1 MPRIVD
7 HEERRAEVAGA
18 VWRIVS
24 RDGLEAATVRR
35 VAAETGMSTSVV
47 SHYFAG
53 KDDLL
58 RLAFRIVVDRGRD
71 RAIADSA
78 DGGRTRALLVTALPV
93 DAERRAEARVWFAF
107 LGLAVSR
114 PDLARDQRRAY
125 TAWRRAVAAALRAE
139 GLPEGRD
146 AQTEAAGLIALVDG
160 LTVQATFA
168 PDRMTAARQLA
179 LLDER
184 LAELGVGERPHAEND

>member
-1 MPRIVD
+1 MPKVVD
-7 HEERRAEVAGA
+7 HEKRRAEVAAA

-35 VAAETGMSTSVV
+35 VAAEAGTSTSVV

-58 RLAFRIVVDRGRD
+58 RLAFRIVLDRGRA
-71 RAIADSA
+71 RAAADSA
-78 DGGRTRALLVTALPV
+78 TGGRARALLVTGLPL
-93 DAERRAEARVWFAF
+93 DAGRRAEARVWFAV

-114 PDLARDQRRAY
+114 PDLADDQRRAY
-125 TAWRRAVAAALRAE
+125 TAWRGALAAALREE
-139 GLPEGRD
+139 GLREGLD
-146 AQTEAAGLIALVDG
+146 AEVEAAALIALVDG

-168 PDRMTAARQLA
+168 PRRMPAARQIA
-179 LLDER
+179 LVDDR
-184 LAELGVGERPHAEND
+184 LAALGLS

>member
-7 HEERRAEVAGA
+7 HEQRRAQVAAA

-47 SHYFAG
+47 SHYFAS

-58 RLAFRIVVDRGRD
+58 RLAFRIVVERSRGR
-71 RAIADSA
+71 ALADSEA
-78 DGGRTRALLVTALPV
+78 GGGRARALLVTSLPL
-93 DAERRAEARVWFAF
+93 DDERLAEARVWFAF
-107 LGLAVSR
+107 LGLAVTR
-114 PDLARDQRRAY
+114 PDLAGEQGNAY
-125 TAWRRAVAAALRAE
+125 AAWRGAVAAALVEE
-139 GLPEGRD
+139 GLHDGLD
-146 AQTEAAGLIALVDG
+146 ADAEAAGLIALVDG

-168 PDRMTAARQLA
+168 PRKLPPARQLA

-184 LAELGVGERPHAEND
+184 LAELGVG

>member
-7 HEERRAEVAGA
+7 HEERRAEVAAA

-78 DGGRTRALLVTALPV
+78 DGGRTRALLVTASPSTPSGARRRGSGSRSS
-93 DAERRAEARVWFAF
+93 DSPSAARTSRATSAAPTRRGAARSPPRCGRRA
-107 LGLAVSR
+107 S
-114 PDLARDQRRAY
+114 RRA
-125 TAWRRAVAAALRAE
+125 
-139 GLPEGRD
+139 
-146 AQTEAAGLIALVDG
+146 
-160 LTVQATFA
+160 AT
-168 PDRMTAARQLA
+168 P
-179 LLDER
+179 
-184 LAELGVGERPHAEND
+184 RPRPPA

>member
-1 MPRIVD
+1 MPKVVD
-7 HEERRAEVAGA
+7 HEERRAEVAAA

-58 RLAFRIVVDRGRD
+58 RLAFRIVVERGRE
-71 RAIADSA
+71 RAVADSA
-78 DGGRTRALLVTALPV
+78 TGGRARALLITALPI

-114 PDLARDQRRAY
+114 PDLADDQRRAY
-125 TAWRRAVAAALRAE
+125 TAWRGAVATALRE
-139 GLPEGRD
+139 DGLPDEAD
-146 AQTEAAGLIALVDG
+146 AETEAAALIALVDG

-168 PDRMTAARQLA
+168 PRKMPAARQVA

-184 LAELGVGERPHAEND
+184 LTALGLG

>member
-7 HEERRAEVAGA
+7 HEERRAEVAAA

-58 RLAFRIVVDRGRD
+58 RLAFRIVVDRGRE
-71 RAIADSA
+71 RASADSA
-78 DGGRTRALLVTALPV
+78 DGGRARRSASMGRAVTRSARARPPCALSAL
-93 DAERRAEARVWFAF
+93 AR
-107 LGLAVSR
+107 SR
-114 PDLARDQRRAY
+114 PRSTTMRKARRR
-125 TAWRRAVAAALRAE
+125 RSS
-139 GLPEGRD
+139 LP
-146 AQTEAAGLIALVDG
+146 AK
-160 LTVQATFA
+160 
-168 PDRMTAARQLA
+168 
-179 LLDER
+179 
-184 LAELGVGERPHAEND
+184 

>member
-1 MPRIVD
+1 
-7 HEERRAEVAGA
+7 
-18 VWRIVS
+18 VS

-58 RLAFRIVVDRGRD
+58 RLAFRIVLARGRE

-78 DGGRTRALLVTALPV
+78 RGGRTRALLVTALPV
-93 DAERRAEARVWFAF
+93 DEARLAEARVWFAF

-114 PDLARDQRRAY
+114 PDLGDDQRRAY
-125 TAWRRAVAAALRAE
+125 AAWRGEVAAALRDE
-139 GLPEGRD
+139 GLPAELD
-146 AQTEAAGLIALVDG
+146 PEAEAAALIALVDG

-168 PDRMTAARQLA
+168 PERMPAARQLA

-184 LAELGVGERPHAEND
+184 LADLGLG

>member
-7 HEERRAEVAGA
+7 HEQRRADVAAA

-24 RDGLEAATVRR
+24 REGLEAATVRR

-58 RLAFRIVVDRGRD
+58 RLAFRIVVERSRGR
-71 RAIADSA
+71 ALAESA
-78 DGGRTRALLVTALPV
+78 SSGRTRALLVTGLPL
-93 DAERRAEARVWFAF
+93 DAERLAEARVWFAF
-107 LGLAVSR
+107 LGLAVTR
-114 PDLARDQRRAY
+114 PDLAGEQRNAY
-125 TAWRRAVAAALRAE
+125 TAWRGAVAAALVEE
-139 GLPEGRD
+139 GLREGLD
-146 AQTEAAGLIALVDG
+146 AEAEAAGLIALVDG

-168 PDRMTAARQLA
+168 PRKIPAERQLA

-184 LAELGVGERPHAEND
+184 LAELGVG

>member
-1 MPRIVD
+1 MPKVVD
-7 HEERRAEVAGA
+7 HEERRGEVAAA

-58 RLAFRIVVDRGRD
+58 RLAFRIVVERSRGRALAEGASSG
-71 RAIADSA
+71 RA
-78 DGGRTRALLVTALPV
+78 RALLVTGLPL
-93 DAERRAEARVWFAF
+93 DDERLAEARVWFAF
-107 LGLAVSR
+107 LGLAVTR
-114 PDLARDQRRAY
+114 PDLAVEQRNAY
-125 TAWRRAVAAALRAE
+125 TAWRGAVAAALVEE
-139 GLPEGRD
+139 GLHEGLD
-146 AQTEAAGLIALVDG
+146 AEAEAAGLIALVDG

-168 PDRMTAARQLA
+168 PRKLPAELQLA
-179 LLDER
+179 LLDAR
-184 LAELGVGERPHAEND
+184 LADLGVG

>member
-1 MPRIVD
+1 MPRVVD
-7 HEERRAEVAGA
+7 HEQRRADVAAA

-58 RLAFRIVVDRGRD
+58 RLAFRIVVERGRD
-71 RAIADSA
+71 RALADSA
-78 DGGRTRALLVTALPV
+78 TGGRARALLATGLPL
-93 DAERRAEARVWFAF
+93 DAERLAEARVWLAF
-107 LGLAVSR
+107 LGLAVTR
-114 PDLARDQRRAY
+114 PDLADDQRRAY
-125 TAWRRAVAAALRAE
+125 SAWRGAVAAALVEE
-139 GLPEGRD
+139 GLRAGLDPE
-146 AQTEAAGLIALVDG
+146 AEAAALIALVDG

-168 PDRMTAARQLA
+168 PRRMPAARQLA

-184 LAELGVGERPHAEND
+184 LAELGLG

>member
-7 HEERRAEVAGA
+7 HEERRAEVAAA

-58 RLAFRIVVDRGRD
+58 RLAFRIVVDRGRE
-71 RAIADSA
+71 RASADSA
-78 DGGRTRALLVTALPV
+78 HGGRARALLVTALPV
-93 DAERRAEARVWFAF
+93 D
-107 LGLAVSR
+107 
-114 PDLARDQRRAY
+114 DQRRAY
-125 TAWRRAVAAALRAE
+125 TAWRRAVAAALRAD

-146 AQTEAAGLIALVDG
+146 AQAEAAGLIALVDG

-168 PDRMTAARQLA
+168 PDRMTSARQLA

-184 LAELGVGERPHAEND
+184 LAELGLGERPR

>member
-7 HEERRAEVAGA
+7 HEERRAEVAAA
-18 VWRIVS
+18 VWLIVS

-58 RLAFRIVVDRGRD
+58 RLAFRIVVDRGRE
-71 RAIADSA
+71 RASADSA
-78 DGGRTRALLVTALPV
+78 HGG
-93 DAERRAEARVWFAF
+93 RAEARVWFAF

-125 TAWRRAVAAALRAE
+125 TAWRRAVAAALRAD

-146 AQTEAAGLIALVDG
+146 AQAEAA
-160 LTVQATFA
+160 
-168 PDRMTAARQLA
+168 
-179 LLDER
+179 
-184 LAELGVGERPHAEND
+184 

>member
-1 MPRIVD
+1 MPKVVD
-7 HEERRAEVAGA
+7 HEERRGEVAAA

-58 RLAFRIVVDRGRD
+58 RLAFRIVVERGRQ
-71 RAIADSA
+71 RAVADA
-78 DGGRTRALLVTALPV
+78 EHGGQARALLVTALPV

-114 PDLARDQRRAY
+114 PDLADDQRRAY
-125 TAWRRAVAAALRAE
+125 TAWRGAVAAALTEE
-139 GLPEGRD
+139 GLPEHLD
-146 AQTEAAGLIALVDG
+146 AETEAAGLIALVDG

-168 PDRMTAARQLA
+168 PRKMPAARQLA

-184 LAELGVGERPHAEND
+184 LADLGLG

>member
-7 HEERRAEVAGA
+7 HEQRRAEVAAA

-58 RLAFRIVVDRGRD
+58 RLAFRIVVARGRD
-71 RAIADSA
+71 RAIAQSA
-78 DGGRTRALLVTALPV
+78 QGGRA
-93 DAERRAEARVWFAF
+93 RRCSSPRCRWTPSGAP
-107 LGLAVSR
+107 R
-114 PDLARDQRRAY
+114 PAS
-125 TAWRRAVAAALRAE
+125 
-139 GLPEGRD
+139 GS
-146 AQTEAAGLIALVDG
+146 
-160 LTVQATFA
+160 
-168 PDRMTAARQLA
+168 
-179 LLDER
+179 
-184 LAELGVGERPHAEND
+184 

>member
-7 HEERRAEVAGA
+7 HEERRAEVAAA

-78 DGGRTRALLVTALPV
+78 EGGRTRALLVTALPV

-139 GLPEGRD
+139 GLRR
-146 AQTEAAGLIALVDG
+146 AA
-160 LTVQATFA
+160 T
-168 PDRMTAARQLA
+168 P
-179 LLDER
+179 
-184 LAELGVGERPHAEND
+184 RPRPPA

>member
-1 MPRIVD
+1 
-7 HEERRAEVAGA
+7 
-18 VWRIVS
+18 
-24 RDGLEAATVRR
+24 
-35 VAAETGMSTSVV
+35 V

-58 RLAFRIVVDRGRD
+58 RLAFRIVVARGRD
-71 RAIADSA
+71 RALADSA
-78 DGGRTRALLVTALPV
+78 PGGRTRALLVTALPL

-114 PDLARDQRRAY
+114 PDLARDQRSAY
-125 TAWRRAVAAALRAE
+125 TAWRREVAAALQEE
-139 GLPEGRD
+139 GLPDHLD
-146 AQTEAAGLIALVDG
+146 AETEAAGLIALVDG

-168 PDRMTAARQLA
+168 PDRLSAARQLA

-184 LAELGVGERPHAEND
+184 LAELGVGPPSRTSPDSR